1 MSKRSNEPVF
11 WALFGAGGLVAA
23 FLLPALIVI
32 TGLAGPLGL
41 PAHGLLSYERVSAFA
56 ASLPG
61 AAFLFV
67 VISLSLWHGLHRIY
81 HSLHELG
88 VHRGLAVVRVV
99 CYGTA
104 LAGTLLTAYLLIAA
118 V

>member
-1 MSKRSNEPVF
+1 
-11 WALFGAGGLVAA
+11 VAA
-23 FLLPALIVI
+23 FVLPALIVV
-32 TGLAGPLGL
+32 TGLAAPLGL
-41 PAHGLLSYERVSAFA
+41 PSPGVLSYERVSAFA

-67 VISLSLWHGLHRIY
+67 VISLSLWHGFHRIY

-88 VHRGLAVVRVV
+88 VHRGLSVVRVL

-104 LAGTLLTAYLLIAA
+104 LAGTALTAYLLVTAI
-118 V
+118 